1 MDKNN
6 NIRSIE
12 RALSILEC
20 FQEFEELNLSEI
32 SRKTDLTTSTVYRI
46 VTTLEN
52 LKYLLRNENNKK
64 YYLGPKF
71 LLFSRNTIFNMENIL
86 RKAASPFLFKLKN
99 KYSQTAAIYVLKSK
113 SRVCLDRASGTDE
126 LSYKINI
133 GDILPLTKGAAGKV
147 LISHLDD
154 KKIEELNLSSL
165 PDRSTMKDIREQ
177 GYTVSIDE
185 RLKGISSISS
195 PIFDLYGNC
204 VAAIIIAGPTPSII
218 EGNKEEII
226 NDVKK
231 YALEISEI
239 LGYNTNNN

>member
-1 MDKNN
+1 MANKN

-12 RALSILEC
+12 RALEVLEC

-32 SRKTDLTTSTVYRI
+32 SKKTNLTTSTVYRI
-46 VTTLEN
+46 VITLEN

-99 KYSQTAAIYVLKSK
+99 KYNQTAAIYVLKSN
-113 SRVCLDRASGTDE
+113 SRVCLDRVSGTNE

-133 GDILPLTKGAAGKV
+133 GDILPLTKGAAGKI
-147 LISHLDD
+147 LISYLDQ
-154 KKIEELNLSSL
+154 KKIEELNLSSI
-165 PDRSTMKDIREQ
+165 PDQNIIKEIHEK
-177 GYTVSIDE
+177 GYSISIDE

-204 VAAIIIAGPTPSII
+204 VAAIIIAGPTNSII
-218 EGNKEEII
+218 SDNKKEII

-239 LGYNTNNN
+239 LGYKSDV

>member
-1 MDKNN
+1 LANKN

-12 RALSILEC
+12 RALEVLEC

-32 SRKTDLTTSTVYRI
+32 SKKTNLTTSTVYRI
-46 VTTLEN
+46 VITLEN

-99 KYSQTAAIYVLKSK
+99 KYNQTAAIYVLKSN
-113 SRVCLDRASGTDE
+113 SRVCLDRVSGTNE

-133 GDILPLTKGAAGKV
+133 GDILPLTKGAAGKI
-147 LISHLDD
+147 LISYLDQ
-154 KKIEELNLSSL
+154 KKIEELNLSSI
-165 PDRSTMKDIREQ
+165 PDQNIIKEIHEK
-177 GYTVSIDE
+177 GYSISIDE

-204 VAAIIIAGPTPSII
+204 VAAIIIAGPTNSII
-218 EGNKEEII
+218 SDNKKEII

-239 LGYNTNNN
+239 LGYRSDI